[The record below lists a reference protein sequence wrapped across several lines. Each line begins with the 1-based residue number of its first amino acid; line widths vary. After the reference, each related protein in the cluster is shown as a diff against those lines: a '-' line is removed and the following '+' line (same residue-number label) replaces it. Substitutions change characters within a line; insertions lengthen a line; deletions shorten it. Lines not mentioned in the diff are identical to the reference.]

1 MDVLPIDIDLI
12 KKHSVIP
19 ELLAQATYLDSEYAI
34 TQMRRWGEHAVPISV
49 LYGELKQFITERQGI
64 A

>member
-1 MDVLPIDIDLI
+1 MEILPIDIELL
-12 KKHSVIP
+12 KKRSAIP
-19 ELLAQATYLDSEYAI
+19 ELLAEATYLDSEYAI